1 MAKLLTIFCLLL
13 MSPFAWSAE
22 PKVPLPAAVKTAAP
36 DLHLLGAGHLNWLFF
51 SVYNAAL
58 WISGDQYTPTRTF
71 ALGIDYE
78 RSFSSHELVKTSL
91 KEMRRLDD
99 LDAAQLAKYRTDLQH
114 AFPDVKPGDQ
124 IVGLCMPRKYTAFYY
139 NGVLHSKIDDPQFCP
154 EFFAIWLSPHTQVPG
169 LRNKLLDLHE

>member
-1 MAKLLTIFCLLL
+1 MAKLLTIFCLFL
-13 MSPFAWSAE
+13 MSPFAWSAA

-78 RSFSSHELVKTSL
+78 
-91 KEMRRLDD
+91 
-99 LDAAQLAKYRTDLQH
+99 
-114 AFPDVKPGDQ
+114 
-124 IVGLCMPRKYTAFYY
+124 
-139 NGVLHSKIDDPQFCP
+139 
-154 EFFAIWLSPHTQVPG
+154 
-169 LRNKLLDLHE
+169 